1 MGLSEADLDDVQVWP
16 ENWPVF
22 SLFTRV
28 QTQWRLG
35 PGGATGLDYMVV
47 MRLLDRMTLTD
58 EQYDAWLD
66 DIRLMEGE
74 ALQAMHETTDRP

>member
-35 PGGATGLDYMVV
+35 PGGATGLDYLVV
-47 MRLLDRMTLTD
+47 MRLLDRMNLSD

-74 ALQAMHETTDRP
+74 ALEAMHETTDRT

>member
-1 MGLSEADLDDVQVWP
+1 LGLSEADLDDVQVWP